1 MQQKKIIKKIKS
13 LYEKN
18 KPFLHYPLN
27 PGRLGRIITITII
40 LHI

>member
-1 MQQKKIIKKIKS
+1 MQQKKIKKNKS

-27 PGRLGRIITITII
+27 PGRLRRIITITII